1 MTIPQVILVGGFL
14 GAGKTT
20 LLAEA
25 AARLTRQGKRVG
37 LVANDQA
44 SDMVDTAMLK
54 ETGANVKEVAGGCF
68 CCRFPDRVSA
78 MEQLVRESDADVL
91 MAEPVGSC
99 TDLSATVMQ
108 PLKKLHSRQFSV
120 SPFSVLV
127 DGHQV
132 RVLDQLRK
140 AAAQSEH
147 ARFPDDVLYIY
158 EKQLEE
164 ADVIVLNKVDLLP
177 EAELADIKASL
188 AKRFPETQMFS
199 ISAMTGEGVDVWLD
213 CVGQGN
219 AAGRKITE
227 VDYDTYAAGEAALGW
242 LNASVALHAR
252 NEIDWK
258 AFTAELLETM
268 RTTLRIELAEIAHL
282 KVYIASGGERLV
294 GNVTSNHDAVSV
306 RGNIDAAQRD
316 VAMLINARVHV
327 EPERLRAVVENALK
341 QVARDRLEA
350 TITNLRSFSPG
361 RPQPTH
367 RYEAVVQHRC

>member
-1 MTIPQVILVGGFL
+1 MKIPQVILVGGFL

-44 SDMVDTAMLK
+44 ADMVDTAMLK
-54 ETGANVKEVAGGCF
+54 ETGASVMEVAGGCF
-68 CCRFPDRVSA
+68 CCRFPDMVSA

-91 MAEPVGSC
+91 IAEPVGSC

-108 PLKKLHSRQFSV
+108 PLKKLHGRQFSI

-132 RVLDQLRK
+132 RVLDRLRI
-140 AAAQSEH
+140 AAAQREP
-147 ARFPDDVLYIY
+147 ARFPSDVLYIY
-158 EKQLEE
+158 EKQIEE
-164 ADVIVLNKVDLLP
+164 ADVILLNKVDLLS
-177 EAELADIKASL
+177 EAELAEIKALL
-188 AKRFPETQMFS
+188 AKRFPETPVLT

-213 CVGQGN
+213 FVGQGN

-252 NEIDWK
+252 NEIGWK
-258 AFTAELLETM
+258 SFAAKLLETIQA
-268 RTTLRIELAEIAHL
+268 RLRVESAEIAHL
-282 KVYIASGGERLV
+282 KVYLTSNGERLV
-294 GNVTSNHDAVSV
+294 GNVTSNDGAISV
-306 RGNIDAAQRD
+306 RGGIDATQRD
-316 VAMLINARVHV
+316 VAMLINARVHI
-327 EPERLRAVVENALK
+327 EPDRLRTVVENALK
-341 QVARDRLEA
+341 QAAGDRLET
-350 TITNLRSFSPG
+350 TITSLRSFPPG

-367 RYEAVVQHRC
+367 RYEAVV